1 MAPFISR
8 IQHNRFSLCFPVR
21 IELYLYALRTFAVL
35 VVIVIPALADRYF
48 RCLRSIA
55 VSDRISCFCV
65 SCVSHLIL
73 CAVKLDCSLAFTY
86 FMYRIINHAAIF
98 IFFRQIRPGIF
109 PLIFS
114 I

>member
-73 CAVKLDCSLAFTY
+73 CAVEIDLSVSFSGFFYRILDCFSFC
-86 FMYRIINHAAIF
+86 F
-98 IFFRQIRPGIF
+98 
-109 PLIFS
+109 LIQL
-114 I
+114 